1 MNSENN
7 LKKALID
14 LRIKSGDII
23 KVRKKDDLLYSPGGG
38 ETVSIRFS
46 LYDMNEKVISFP
58 ASTLIRDAL
67 IEYLKETN
75 SRIDISPEKIFFLFN
90 AKVLN
95 SEQYL
100 NKTLEEVKIK
110 NNSKINVRNNVIIS

>member
-23 KVRKKDDLLYSPGGG
+23 KVRKKDDLLYSPGG